1 MFTTTTTTTTT
12 VVVAAAVV
20 RARSNTNRVFCSRRQ
35 SGSTTCCSFSSFSS
49 SSSSGKNEIEEER
62 RSASAS
68 RMCYPNNKNERT
80 PRSAKR
86 SGNVGFSRG
95 AILKTRASS
104 EGLSDSGAEPWD
116 PSEHDGALD
125 PIRNEVLLQIVQS
138 ELSDEEVNKLV
149 WQCLGYEM
157 EIELDPETL
166 TATEKWK
173 VSDKVFPNW
182 AKRFPEPP
190 DVIGVTRKYYPEIDQ
205 PVKEACASLTR
216 SVASEYKNGL
226 KEQLRPLGWK
236 GFKMEGLTP
245 NMTRRAQAA
254 NWLVYYR
261 SELRGVPIEELKRR
275 REVRRLKEIEDGE
288 EKKPTGGSAQSVV

>member
-1 MFTTTTTTTTT
+1 MFTTTTTTT
-12 VVVAAAVV
+12 VVAAAVV
-20 RARSNTNRVFCSRRQ
+20 RARGNTNRVFCSRRQ
-35 SGSTTCCSFSSFSS
+35 SGSTTCCSFSS

-62 RSASAS
+62 RSAFAS
-68 RMCYPNNKNERT
+68 RTRYPNDENERT
-80 PRSAKR
+80 PRGAKR

>member
-12 VVVAAAVV
+12 VV

-68 RMCYPNNKNERT
+68 RTCYPNNKNERT

-149 WQCLGYEM
+149 WECLGYEM

-166 TATEKWK
+166 TATEKWRYRIRC
-173 VSDKVFPNW
+173 S
-182 AKRFPEPP
+182 RT
-190 DVIGVTRKYYPEIDQ
+190 G
-205 PVKEACASLTR
+205 R
-216 SVASEYKNGL
+216 S
-226 KEQLRPLGWK
+226 
-236 GFKMEGLTP
+236 GFRNLPM
-245 NMTRRAQAA
+245 
-254 NWLVYYR
+254 
-261 SELRGVPIEELKRR
+261 S
-275 REVRRLKEIEDGE
+275 
-288 EKKPTGGSAQSVV
+288 SA